1 MRLEIFFK
9 IVFYLNFQFKI
20 CQYYTMRVVF
30 TNININLKN
39 ECTFHVNVCIVIY
52 PNYELVM
59 KQTCNLN
66 QSESFRFHFFRSFFL
81 YNLLSYAETVTVDKS
96 LTFIFFLLKILISE
110 TCFCKAN
117 AFLNFFSIEMN
128 SSCSCM
134 FFDAIKH
141 PKFFKNQKRT
151 Q

>member
-59 KQTCNLN
+59 KQTCNLM
-66 QSESFRFHFFRSFFL
+66 QSESFRFHFFRSFSFIIYWVSPRQL
-81 YNLLSYAETVTVDKS
+81 PWTNLQLLS
-96 LTFIFFLLKILISE
+96 FFYWN
-110 TCFCKAN
+110 FW
-117 AFLNFFSIEMN
+117 NFFFAKQTLFSNFVSIEMN

-141 PKFFKNQKRT
+141 QKKF
-151 Q
+151 